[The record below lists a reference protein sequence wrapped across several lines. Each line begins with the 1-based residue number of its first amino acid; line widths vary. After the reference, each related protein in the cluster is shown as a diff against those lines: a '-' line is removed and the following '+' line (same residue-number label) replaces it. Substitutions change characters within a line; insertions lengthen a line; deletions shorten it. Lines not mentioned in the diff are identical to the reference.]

1 MRMVQNKLRLGL
13 LLLRISIILL
23 IKSVHLDAQDPVFSQ
38 FYTAPL
44 HLNPALTGISPDAK
58 VALNYRNQ
66 WPSINQAY
74 VTYAA
79 SYDQFFPKFNSGFGL
94 SILADDSGRG
104 LYKTTVVQA
113 NYSYNVR
120 FNDDFQMRLGLSA
133 GWIGSRIN
141 WSRLIFSDQLD
152 PEFGAVSPG
161 GLPYPTNEVPP
172 ESGNSTSVFDASAGM
187 LFFNKTFYGGLTLK
201 HLNSP
206 QFSFLEV
213 NNQLTGGL
221 PLSVSVHTGAEIDL
235 VNLGGKS
242 DVFVSPG
249 LQYIRQGSLS
259 QLNIG
264 TIFRY
269 YLYGTGVWYRHSST
283 NPDAVIFTVEGRKD
297 QYRLAYS
304 YDVTLSKLSSSGGA
318 HEISFIINFISEP
331 KESRYNDCF
340 NLFR

>member
-1 MRMVQNKLRLGL
+1 MIQNSFRNRLKVWAIAINML
-13 LLLRISIILL
+13 LLLFPSWG
-23 IKSVHLDAQDPVFSQ
+23 QDPVFSQ

-44 HLNPALTGISPDAK
+44 HLNPALTGTSTGAK

-79 SYDQFFPKFNSGFGL
+79 SYDQFFPYINSGFGF
-94 SILADDSGRG
+94 SILADDAGRG
-104 LYKTTVVQA
+104 LYKTIVAQGT
-113 NYSYNVR
+113 YSYNVR
-120 FNDDFQMRLGLSA
+120 FRNEMQMRLGLAA
-133 GWIGSRIN
+133 GWISSRID
-141 WSRLIFSDQLD
+141 WTKLVFSDQLD

-161 GLPYPTNEVPP
+161 GLPYPSEELPP
-172 ESGNSTSVFDASAGM
+172 ETGNSVSVFDASAG
-187 LFFNKTFYGGLTLK
+187 LIVYNESFYAGVALK
-201 HLNSP
+201 HLNAP

-213 NNQLTGGL
+213 NNQLSGGL
-221 PLSVSVHTGAEIDL
+221 PLSISLHTGAEIDL
-235 VNLGGKS
+235 IDLQGKS
-242 DVFVSPG
+242 DVFVSPS
-249 LQYIRQGSLS
+249 LQYIRQGRQS

-269 YLYGTGVWYRHSST
+269 YLFGTGAWYRHSST
-283 NPDAVIFTVEGRKD
+283 SPDAMIFTVEGRKG

-304 YDVTLSKLSSSGGA
+304 YDVTLSKLSNSGGA
-318 HEISFIINFISEP
+318 HEISFIINFKSEP